1 MIGIIVVGHNEFGK
15 GLTSAVELIAG
26 APENYETVIFDETMS
41 IEALTASIQE
51 AVVKINADQGTLVF
65 TDLMGGSPFKAAML
79 LTEQYPNLHV
89 FTGSN
94 LGMLIEANLMRAFS
108 DDIDGLAAQLVETG
122 KSQVQHLKQLEVRDD
137 QLDMEDGI

>member
-26 APENYETVIFDETMS
+26 SPENYETVIFDETMS
-41 IEALTASIQE
+41 IEALKASIQE

-108 DDIDGLAAQLVETG
+108 DDIDRLAAQLVE
-122 KSQVQHLKQLEVRDD
+122 EVRDD

>member
-108 DDIDGLAAQLVETG
+108 DDIDRLAAQLVETG
-122 KSQVQHLKQLEVRDD
+122 KNQVQHLKQLEVRDD

>member
-41 IEALTASIQE
+41 IEALKASIQE

-108 DDIDGLAAQLVETG
+108 DDIDRLAAQLVETG

>member
-26 APENYETVIFDETMS
+26 SPENYETVIFDETMS

-108 DDIDGLAAQLVETG
+108 DDIDRLAAQLVETG

>member
-108 DDIDGLAAQLVETG
+108 DDIDRLAAQLVETG